1 MGLEKLY
8 DFEKK
13 YSFLYEIEWNGVPV
27 YTCFRDSVSLILS
40 GEANNNEAEY
50 QVEKGKIYLR
60 RIWDSFWKIRKLKK
74 AKTLIFTSTM
84 FRRDYGRN
92 LAAEYLMDKYPDGV
106 VFEWPSRT
114 DLYDTAYFQDDRKD
128 RYCPLDFYILLYKF
142 YGKLHRKEAV
152 KLENDCRE
160 QLKHFFAR
168 AKDPENS
175 YEKKVISLLLREMPV
190 SYASTAISQRVF
202 AKLFKNYDN
211 IQYAIDFWGSAR
223 ENIIPILSGQFEA
236 IELQHG
242 IITAFHPGYI
252 YPSDANK
259 KCKRFFDRK
268 MLLYGEATKKL
279 LMEKSVFTEEQIEV
293 IGNPRI
299 LKYKQEF
306 GENSEKRQY
315 ILFTSQPFEQDV
327 KGATYYSEMIPF
339 LQSIQK
345 QLETDDKWRKYQLVI
360 KLHPRENNGIKN
372 RYKESIPECEVFDNT
387 TPLYELLGKS
397 FLHLTANSTTLYE
410 AALFDT
416 PTVLLPYQGYKPEE
430 IFGFD
435 VKITND
441 ILPNELVD
449 TEKYREYLFYLKD
462 QTLKYM

>member
-40 GEANNNEAEY
+40 GEANNDEAEY

-114 DLYDTAYFQDDRKD
+114 DLYDTAYFQDDGKD

>member
-8 DFEKK
+8 NFEKK
-13 YSFLYEIEWNGVPV
+13 YSFLYEIEWNGVPI

-50 QVEKGKIYLR
+50 QEEKGKIYLR

-74 AKTLIFTSTM
+74 SKTLIFTSAM
-84 FRRDYGRN
+84 FRRDHGRN

-114 DLYDTAYFQDDRKD
+114 DLYDTAYFQDDRKG

-142 YGKLHRKEAV
+142 YGRLHRKEVV

-160 QLKHFFAR
+160 QLKHFFAS
-168 AKDPENS
+168 AKEPESS
-175 YEKKVISLLLREMPV
+175 YEKEAISLLLREMPV
-190 SYASTAISQRVF
+190 SYASTAISQRLF
-202 AKLFKNYDN
+202 AQLFKNYDN
-211 IQYAIDFWGSAR
+211 IHYAIDFWGSAR

-252 YPSDANK
+252 YPPDANK
-259 KCKRFFDRK
+259 KCKRFFDRT
-268 MLLYGEATKKL
+268 MLIYGEATKKL
-279 LMEKSVFTEEQIEV
+279 LIEKSVFTEAQIEV

-306 GENSEKRQY
+306 GESNEKRQY

-327 KGATYYSEMIPF
+327 KGTAYYSEMIPF

-345 QLETDDKWRKYQLVI
+345 QLVTDDKWRKYQLVI

-372 RYKESIPECEVFDNT
+372 KYKENIPECEVFDNT
-387 TPLYELLGKS
+387 TQLYELLGKS

-430 IFGFD
+430 IFGFT
-435 VKITND
+435 VKTTND
-441 ILPNELVD
+441 ILPDELVD